1 MKIPY
6 TEYFNIN
13 GQAVKNAYSYL
24 KDNRLVLHTSVREDI
39 HKELHKLAKTR
50 KRPISKIL
58 DCIWMTFEAHPE
70 IKKDFLKRLR
80 EY

>member
-6 TEYFNIN
+6 TEYFMIN
-13 GQAVKNAYSYL
+13 GEPIKNGFYYL
-24 KDNRLVLHTSVREDI
+24 KDKRKPLNTSIRKDI
-39 HKELHKLAKTR
+39 HKELHKLAKAK

-70 IKKDFLKRLR
+70 IKRDFLKRLR